1 MKRREFLS
9 RGTRLSLSVGVGLL
23 AACTST
29 PPPSTAPT
37 TAPAAPPTQPAAATT
52 APGAPAATS
61 APAAAQPTTAP
72 AATAKPASSGG
83 TLSKLPT
90 FAQPPMPT
98 PELAGS
104 GDGLVDPGYLNY
116 PKQLIQAVKQPP
128 GTGGP
133 VNLWFWIGTAPVPP
147 MDQNPPWQEVN
158 KAVNA
163 TLNITFI
170 PFADFNVRWST
181 LQSGND
187 MPDITVAFTRP
198 DTAILPAF
206 LDARCADLTPY
217 LSADAIKE
225 YPNLAGLPTRSWK
238 SALINGKLYG
248 VPVPLRP
255 YFWWFWTH
263 QEILDRDGL
272 SQPKSAAEFKQQA
285 VQLTNPQ
292 AGVWAIAG
300 EGGAQYA
307 FNTVSGLWSAVYGA
321 PNYWAVDSA
330 GKFTSAF
337 ESEQFKQC
345 VVYATDLVKSGVYDP
360 NTLSYNTLSARTQFM
375 GRRAIYRFD
384 GLPPAPYWGGTNAPA
399 MDPPSNI
406 KLAAPFS
413 ADGTTTP
420 LYFFGRPNFSIA
432 LIKKSPEPR
441 VRELLRILDWFAS
454 PFGSQEYHLKTYG
467 IEGRD
472 FNFNEMGNPIVTDL
486 GRSEL
491 VPWGNLA
498 QPAAVLFDPQDA
510 TFAPTYQGYQKLLAP
525 LGVEDASI
533 GSFSLTNAQ
542 RGAILLE
549 GMGGGTQDIIAGR
562 RPMSDYDGLLREWRS
577 NGGNQIKEEM
587 AQSYAQL

>member
-29 PPPSTAPT
+29 SPPSTAPT
-37 TAPAAPPTQPAAATT
+37 TAPAAAPTQPAAPTT
-52 APGAPAATS
+52 APAAPAATS
-61 APAAAQPTTAP
+61 APAAAQPTSAP
-72 AATAKPASSGG
+72 AAAAKPASAGG

-98 PELAGS
+98 PELPGS

-116 PKQLIQAVKQPP
+116 PKQLIQAVKQTP

-147 MDQNPPWQEVN
+147 MDQNPPWLEVN

-163 TLNITFI
+163 TLNISFI

-217 LSADAIKE
+217 LSADAVNE

-345 VVYATDLVKSGVYDP
+345 VVYATDLVKSGAYDP

-384 GLPPAPYWGGTNAPA
+384 GLP
-399 MDPPSNI
+399 
-406 KLAAPFS
+406 
-413 ADGTTTP
+413 
-420 LYFFGRPNFSIA
+420 
-432 LIKKSPEPR
+432 
-441 VRELLRILDWFAS
+441 
-454 PFGSQEYHLKTYG
+454 H
-467 IEGRD
+467 
-472 FNFNEMGNPIVTDL
+472 
-486 GRSEL
+486 
-491 VPWGNLA
+491 
-498 QPAAVLFDPQDA
+498 
-510 TFAPTYQGYQKLLAP
+510 
-525 LGVEDASI
+525 
-533 GSFSLTNAQ
+533 
-542 RGAILLE
+542 GAILGRDQRARHGSALE
-549 GMGGGTQDIIAGR
+549 YQTRGAVLGR
-562 RPMSDYDGLLREWRS
+562 RYNQTPVLLWPAELQSRPHQEVARAARARAAADSGLVRLAVWQSGVPPEDVRHRRSRLQLQRDGQSDRH
-577 NGGNQIKEEM
+577 
-587 AQSYAQL
+587 